1 MSGAV
6 CDRYDLPR
14 RVQWTNSVTVANILL
29 VDDDVELLDMLKTYL
44 EREGFA
50 VTVTDDPEVGVKAA
64 LSGEFGLVVLDVMMP
79 RMSGIEVLSR
89 IRSTSRIPVLM
100 LTAKGDDA
108 DRIIGLELGAD
119 DYVPKPCTPR
129 ELLAR
134 VRAILRRTQPAGQ
147 DEEMPAVIESG
158 QLKLFPRQRR
168 AECDGKL
175 LDLTSTEFNLLEALT
190 RNAGR
195 TVSKDALS
203 EMALGRPLARFDRSI
218 DVHISSIR
226 RKLGTLPDGR
236 SWIQTVVR
244 QGYQLIRE

>member
-1 MSGAV
+1 MICRAGFKG
-6 CDRYDLPR
+6 
-14 RVQWTNSVTVANILL
+14 TNSVTVANILL
-29 VDDDVELLDMLKTYL
+29 VDDDVELLEMLKTYL

-50 VTVTDDPEVGVKAA
+50 VTVTDDPEVGVEAA
-64 LSGEFGLVVLDVMMP
+64 LSGEFGLAVLDVMMP

-89 IRSTSRIPVLM
+89 IRSTSRMPVLM

-129 ELLAR
+129 ELVAR
-134 VRAILRRTQPAGQ
+134 VRAILRRTQPASEG
-147 DEEMPAVIESG
+147 EEVPAVIESG
-158 QLKLFPRQRR
+158 LLKLFPRQRR
-168 AECDGKL
+168 AEWEGKP
-175 LDLTSTEFNLLEALT
+175 LDLTSTEFNLLEALA
-190 RNAGR
+190 RCAGR
-195 TVSKDALS
+195 PVSKDALS